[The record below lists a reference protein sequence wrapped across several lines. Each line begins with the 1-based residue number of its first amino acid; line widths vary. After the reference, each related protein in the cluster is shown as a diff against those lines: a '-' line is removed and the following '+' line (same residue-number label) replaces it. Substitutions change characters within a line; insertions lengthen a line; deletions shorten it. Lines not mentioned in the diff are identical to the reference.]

1 MKHRQKQ
8 KHNSQLYIVEKIVD
22 RRYDPVSKEL
32 QYCIKWEGYSE
43 AENTWE
49 PLRNLKNV
57 LSEIEEFEN
66 QQLNKKQNMSL
77 KIDNKKLKQLLLNK
91 LTHFLEKIA
100 LKPQQQLKEISL
112 SDYESSCEEVQP
124 KKRQLDA
131 QSKTIPDQFQQK
143 SSILTQGYH
152 LCPQICESNIDF

>member
-8 KHNSQLYIVEKIVD
+8 KHNSQLYTVEKVVD
-22 RRYDPVSKEL
+22 KRYDPVSKEL

-43 AENTWE
+43 ADNTWE
-49 PLRNLKNV
+49 PLKNLKNV

-66 QQLNKKQNMSL
+66 QQNNKKQNISL

-100 LKPQQQLKEISL
+100 LKPSQQQQEISL
-112 SDYESSCEEVQP
+112 SDFESSCEEIKP
-124 KKRQLDA
+124 KKRQQDA
-131 QSKTIPDQFQQK
+131 QPNIITDQFKPK
-143 SSILTQGYH
+143 SQIL
-152 LCPQICESNIDF
+152 S

>member
-8 KHNSQLYIVEKIVD
+8 KQNSKLYNVEKIVG

-49 PLRNLKNV
+49 PLRNLKNIQ
-57 LSEIEEFEN
+57 SDIEEFEN
-66 QQLNKKQNMSL
+66 QQRNKKQNISL
-77 KIDNKKLKQLLLNK
+77 KIDKKKLKYQLLKK

-100 LKPQQQLKEISL
+100 PKPQQLQEISL
-112 SDYESSCEEVQP
+112 SDYESSCEEIQQKNKQP
-124 KKRQLDA
+124 EA
-131 QSKTIPDQFQQK
+131 QSQTIPDQFKAK
-143 SSILTQGYH
+143 SQILTQTYH
-152 LCPQICESNIDF
+152 